1 MQCCFQCFFCRLNN
15 AVNSHQLFTGLIA
28 TPVGRRDR
36 GKTAEHQFRCAWN
49 VWAQAKVVPFALFV
63 DGRAI
68 SVFQFIVDNFNLVR
82 IGCKVVSEFLVVQ
95 FHTLNFE
102 ISSSNFVHFF
112 LDRFQ
117 VAFANGFHCKVIV
130 KPTIDGWTNG
140 WFCIRIEFHDGLR
153 QQVCS
158 TVAENVNAL
167 IALSKNS
174 FNIAIISQRCGEV
187 AFNIVD
193 ACCKTSVLLSKCIG
207 HDFASSYACCVFVD
221 STIRKGNVDH
231 RHRDASYLTLD
242 GPIHQCDA

>member
-49 VWAQAKVVPFALFV
+49 VWAQAKVVPFPLFV

-68 SVFQFIVDNFNLVR
+68 SVFQFIVDDFNLVR

-95 FHTLNFE
+95 FYTLNLE
-102 ISSSNFVHFF
+102 ISSSNLVHFF

-117 VAFANGFHCKVIV
+117 VAFANGFHSKVV
-130 KPTIDGWTNG
+130 VESTIDSWTNG
-140 WFCIRIEFHDGLR
+140 WLRIRIEFHDRLR

-158 TVAENVNAL
+158 TVAKNVNAF
-167 IALSKNS
+167 IALSKNT
-174 FNIAIISQRCGEV
+174 FDIAIVC
-187 AFNIVD
+187 
-193 ACCKTSVLLSKCIG
+193 
-207 HDFASSYACCVFVD
+207 
-221 STIRKGNVDH
+221 
-231 RHRDASYLTLD
+231 
-242 GPIHQCDA
+242 